1 MASFNQVSVRCPF
14 FVDDDGKSW
23 IECEGITNTSVLSQK
38 YQTKEDYKIQMKTF
52 CCDRYTNCE
61 LYRVLIEKDEY
72 A

>member
-23 IECEGITNTSVLSQK
+23 IECEGITNTSALSQK

-52 CCDRYTNCE
+52 CW
-61 LYRVLIEKDEY
+61 
-72 A
+72 